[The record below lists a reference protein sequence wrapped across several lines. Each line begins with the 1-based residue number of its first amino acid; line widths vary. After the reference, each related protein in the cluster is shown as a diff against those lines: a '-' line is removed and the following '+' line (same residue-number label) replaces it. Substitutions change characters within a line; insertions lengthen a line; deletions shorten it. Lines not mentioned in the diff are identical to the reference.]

1 MLKHLHREVI
11 RALNG
16 GAALI
21 HGDYKTL
28 QYKIVNKKEQTT
40 QYKAVSLALMSTKD
54 KKQRHPETKKNVNNS
69 TVTMTLDCPL
79 AELLCSTPLLH
90 KVFTHAL
97 CWGMLVV
104 HKHRGE
110 YMNLTKCKVLNLSW

>member
-54 KKQRHPETKKNVNNS
+54 KKQRHPETKK
-69 TVTMTLDCPL
+69 TM
-79 AELLCSTPLLH
+79 
-90 KVFTHAL
+90 
-97 CWGMLVV
+97 
-104 HKHRGE
+104 
-110 YMNLTKCKVLNLSW
+110 